1 MTELVLEGCRPV
13 PLAHYLKALGVL
25 RLVAEQKD
33 PSVRGCWKRERFV
46 LHTELDQE
54 ALERFFLEEYRP
66 TPIVAPWNGGSGFY
80 SKDNTKAIDA
90 VTASQG
96 SRFANYRETVE
107 VAKGVLV
114 ELGITEKE
122 GGDTK
127 ALLLERCRA
136 TFPDHSLWWLD
147 ATYVLSADGPK
158 YPPLLGTGGNDGRL
172 DFTNNFM
179 QRIWSLFDAD
189 GVPSPVARALLRAAL
204 FAAPTNQLSKGSPIG
219 QFLPSHA
226 GGANADTGFGADSL
240 INPWDF
246 VLMLEGATSFAAATV
261 RRTEHD
267 TGAPAFPFTV
277 RTAGVGYASATQED
291 EASSS
296 SRAELWLPLWG
307 RSATAREVLA
317 LLGEGRARVGGRTAE
332 SGVDFARAVAGLGVD
347 RGIDAFQR
355 YGFQVRN
362 GLAYFAV
369 PLGRFTVKAER
380 RATLLDEI
388 DGWLE
393 AFRWKAKSQTAPAT
407 AGRALRQ
414 LESSIFELCAH
425 GDPLRLQQVLVAL
438 GNCEQVMAT
447 SSRWTEESYLHPV
460 PALSPEWLR
469 QSDDGSVEFRLAA
482 SLASVFGY
490 YGSSETRGTLRS
502 LRAQLEPV
510 ATWVTDSGLRVR
522 WDSTSERDVAW
533 ISGHLTEAMNAVMRR
548 RLVLAIQAG
557 ASTYPDTGRLK
568 TDLGDIADF
577 VEGRVNDQKL
587 ANLLWGCILIDWSR
601 AGSDHFPGRRSPAQ
615 APLPGAFYSLLK
627 LCFAGPTKR
636 ARGERAAPRQG
647 DAVTETD
654 EIPIVLQLQRLAAAG
669 RGAEACR
676 EAIRRLR
683 GSGLAPALTPFGVQG
698 SAAARTA
705 AALLFPL
712 RQRDRALLVRL
723 VARPDQETGSLAT
736 KSTNNGAVA

>member
-1 MTELVLEGCRPV
+1 MAELVLEGCRPV

-25 RLVAEQKD
+25 RLVSEQKD
-33 PSVRGCWKRERFV
+33 PSVRGCWQRERFV
-46 LHTELDQE
+46 LHTDLDSE
-54 ALERFFLEEYRP
+54 ALERFFLEEYQP

-90 VTASQG
+90 VAGSQG

-107 VAKGVLV
+107 VARCVLV

-179 QRIWSLFDAD
+179 QRIWSLFDTD
-189 GVPSPVARALLRAAL
+189 GAPLPVAQGLLRAAL
-204 FAAPTNQLSKGSPIG
+204 FDTPTSQMSKGSPIG

-246 VLMLEGATSFAAATV
+246 ILMLEGATAFAAATV

-291 EASSS
+291 EASS
-296 SRAELWLPLWG
+296 RAELWLPLWG
-307 RSATAREVLA
+307 RPATGRETLA

-347 RGIDAFQR
+347 RGINAFQR

-393 AFRWKAKSQTAPAT
+393 VFRWKAKAQTAPAT

-425 GDPLRLQQVLVAL
+425 GDGLRLQQVLVAL
-438 GNCEQVMAT
+438 GNCEQVMAG
-447 SSRWTEESYLHPV
+447 SMRWTEESYLHPV

-510 ATWVTDSGLRVR
+510 ATWLTDTGLRVR
-522 WDSTSERDVAW
+522 WDFASTRDVAW
-533 ISGHLTEAMNAVMRR
+533 RAGHLTEAMNAVMQR
-548 RLVLAIQAG
+548 RLVLAVRAG

-568 TDLGDIADF
+568 ADLGDIADF

-601 AGSDHFPGRRSPAQ
+601 TVSDHFPERRNPART
-615 APLPGAFYSLLK
+615 PLPGAFYALLK
-627 LCFAGPTKR
+627 LCFAGPVKQAR
-636 ARGERAAPRQG
+636 AQRAAQRQSH
-647 DAVTETD
+647 DTASETD
-654 EIPIVLQLQRLAAAG
+654 EVPIVLQLQRLAAAG

-683 GSGLAPALTPFGVQG
+683 GSGLVPAMTPFGVRG

-712 RQRDRALLVRL
+712 RQRDRALLARL
-723 VARPDQETGSLAT
+723 IARPGDETEPST
-736 KSTNNGAVA
+736 TNSTNNGAVA